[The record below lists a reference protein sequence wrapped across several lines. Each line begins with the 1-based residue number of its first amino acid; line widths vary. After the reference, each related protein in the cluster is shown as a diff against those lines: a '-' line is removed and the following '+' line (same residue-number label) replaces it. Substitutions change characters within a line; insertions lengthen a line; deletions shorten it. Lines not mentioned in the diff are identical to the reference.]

1 MSDSVHGGIDDDGG
15 NDNGVYD
22 DVHSDDDNVD
32 AQDEGTVEA
41 AEGGLWCVSDIVCK
55 LVMVLMM
62 MVSMM
67 MFTVMMIM

>member
-15 NDNGVYD
+15 NDNGVCD

-41 AEGGLWCVSDIVCK
+41 AEGGL
-55 LVMVLMM
+55 
-62 MVSMM
+62 
-67 MFTVMMIM
+67 